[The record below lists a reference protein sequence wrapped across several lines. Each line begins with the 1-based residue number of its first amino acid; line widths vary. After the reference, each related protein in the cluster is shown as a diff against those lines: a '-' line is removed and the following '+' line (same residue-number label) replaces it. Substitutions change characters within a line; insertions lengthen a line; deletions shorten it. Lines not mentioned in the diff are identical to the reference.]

1 MGIAVGHIYYYCEDI
16 YPYTLAGRGR
26 RVLHTPRAL
35 KLLVGQRCDRSQ
47 QDDTR
52 FGPVQHLPPQGPQT
66 QAPPPQP
73 PTAHLQQPQTAEQ
86 QPHAATHAADGGAEL
101 AAELPPQQQAA
112 AAQADS

>member
-1 MGIAVGHIYYYCEDI
+1 ML
-16 YPYTLAGRGR
+16 YPSHVRAPNRDS
-26 RVLHTPRAL
+26 AL

-66 QAPPPQP
+66 QAPP
-73 PTAHLQQPQTAEQ
+73 Q

>member
-1 MGIAVGHIYYYCEDI
+1 ML
-16 YPYTLAGRGR
+16 YPSHVRAPNRDS
-26 RVLHTPRAL
+26 AL

-52 FGPVQHLPPQGPQT
+52 FGPVQHLPMQGPQT